1 MPVGEKIIDVQ
12 KKSSQKIEGKE
23 KQELPKKVDELL
35 KLSEEKGEE
44 RGVMLGQLRL
54 EAKNSKKL
62 LSQELNKMPVLDM
75 NIGDRLKKI
84 LEKLRKYRGSDFR
97 LGEIYKDLRSNPII
111 IDGKEINLEA
121 LIRKVRYSPKGFI
134 FENESGDKKIIP
146 NGHDVIKL
154 MQLYLETQGI
164 SVLDGN
170 KRTLQQSIDGWV
182 GNDTRDALLEYKS
195 RIIQEGRVNER
206 INNAIVYSNMDYN
219 ENKIEEDI
227 RQYVAERG
235 EEIKDVLPQKA
246 NINLNFSKYP
256 DISLSS
262 YGQKTHF
269 NIDTGSVYFIA
280 NNGEK
285 IEMKRDFILKRHANG
300 ELLDTEKDKESFRK
314 VLKTINVINLFRKNI
329 PNIFR
334 DKEIPAHIETDIT
347 RGGSLE
353 TIEMNT
359 SSFFDTNYAKIFTT
373 ISYVSRRIY
382 SIFKYSIGK
391 RKRNSNFSIRIR

>member
-1 MPVGEKIIDVQ
+1 MPVWEKIIDVQ
-12 KKSSQKIEGKE
+12 KKSSQKIEWKE

-44 RGVMLGQLRL
+44 RWVMLGQLRL

-75 NIGDRLKKI
+75 NIWDRLKKI
-84 LEKLRKYRGSDFR
+84 LEKLRKYRWSDFR
-97 LGEIYKDLRSNPII
+97 LWEIYKDLRSNPII

-195 RIIQEGRVNER
+195 RIIQEWRVNER

-269 NIDTGSVYFIA
+269 NIDTWSVYFIA

-285 IEMKRDFILKRHANG
+285 IEMKRDFILKRHANW

-347 RGGSLE
+347 RWGSLE

-382 SIFKYSIGK
+382 SIFKYSIWK